1 MTIIPNENE
10 EIEFK
15 EKEQF
20 ELPVFTEQQAREDEF
35 KKSLGGTSSRT
46 VKNLGVCERE
56 LDHNINRNPLD

>member
-35 KKSLGGTSSRT
+35 EKETGMKYEMVEDKETG
-46 VKNLGVCERE
+46 EWQ
-56 LDHNINRNPLD
+56 